1 MVVSAGSSFLAYLRI
16 HVLNITFRQRLSS
29 VVFLVFISILLNKF
43 GFHAI
48 LIMWIV
54 QA

>member
-1 MVVSAGSSFLAYLRI
+1 MVVSAGSSFLTYLHI
-16 HVLNITFRQRLSS
+16 HVLSITFRQRLSC
-29 VVFLVFISILLNKF
+29 VVLLVFISTLLNKF